1 MAHKIFV
8 KPVPH
13 INKDGSES
21 ASKKNYEVWDRTRNK
36 TVMLGRF
43 PSKKAAED
51 AIPGYRDQIVSDH
64 MKSHPNDIH
73 FQKKHG
79 VGL

>member
-8 KPVPH
+8 KPVPY
-13 INKDGSES
+13 IKSDGS
-21 ASKKNYEVWDRTRNK
+21 ASDTKKNYEVWDKTRSGK
-36 TVMLGRF
+36 KMLGRF
-43 PSKKAAED
+43 PSRAKAEE

-64 MKSHPNDIH
+64 QKKHPNDIH